1 MKNAGATAI
10 WISFFGYMAITIL
23 LAVLPHKFLARGR
36 FQSEYFVAGR
46 TIGPWI
52 LGLTWIA
59 TAASGG
65 TFIGFPALIYT
76 HGYILFL
83 WIGSYM
89 VMGIVGMGV
98 LGKRL
103 NQMAGKTRIITGSD
117 LLRDRYESPAIAI
130 FASVAIFVLLVAYM
144 VAQFIAGARILEV
157 V

>member
-10 WISFFGYMAITIL
+10 WISFFGYMVITIL
-23 LAVLPHKFLARGR
+23 LAVLPHKFLTRGR

-46 TIGPWI
+46 TIGSWI

-103 NQMAGKTRIITGSD
+103 NQIARKTGIITVSD
-117 LLRDRYESPAIAI
+117 L
-130 FASVAIFVLLVAYM
+130 
-144 VAQFIAGARILEV
+144 
-157 V
+157 